1 MPKLITVHHPQQTM
15 QQALEYVKTY
25 ILFPSGFLG
34 LVCLVGSVGGL
45 GYQLLGTDSYT
56 WDTFFQSSGLFLS
69 GIGLGAAQTLYQRY
83 LLREFPEVLAARMR
97 DGLNRQK
104 GKLKK
109 QSAAPDIEHAGRQL
123 IPLAYGMGIL
133 LLVGSAIA
141 AFSYGRVHMIP
152 AILMPWAG
160 FYWAKMFLWRRVI
173 TVAK

>member
-1 MPKLITVHHPQQTM
+1 MPKLITVHDPQQTT

-45 GYQLLGTDSYT
+45 GYQLFATDSYT
-56 WDTFFQSSGLFLS
+56 WDTFYQSSGLFLS

-83 LLREFPEVLAARMR
+83 LLREFPEVLAARMQ
-97 DGLNRQK
+97 DGLNRRK

-109 QSAAPDIEHAGRQL
+109 PSVAPDIEHAGRQL
-123 IPLAYGMGIL
+123 IPLAYSVGIL

>member
-1 MPKLITVHHPQQTM
+1 
-15 QQALEYVKTY
+15 
-25 ILFPSGFLG
+25 
-34 LVCLVGSVGGL
+34 
-45 GYQLLGTDSYT
+45 
-56 WDTFFQSSGLFLS
+56 
-69 GIGLGAAQTLYQRY
+69 
-83 LLREFPEVLAARMR
+83 MR

-123 IPLAYGMGIL
+123 IPLAYGIGIL

-152 AILMPWAG
+152 AILMTWAG

>member
-1 MPKLITVHHPQQTM
+1 M

-56 WDTFFQSSGLFLS
+56 WDNFYQSSGLFLS

-83 LLREFPEVLAARMR
+83 LLREFPEVLAARMK

-109 QSAAPDIEHAGRQL
+109 QSVAPEIEHSGRHL
-123 IPLAYGMGIL
+123 IPLAYGLGIL
-133 LLVGSAIA
+133 LLVGSAVA
-141 AFSYGRVHMIP
+141 AFSYGHVNMIP

-173 TVAK
+173 AVAK